1 VFKTV
6 FQEETDSEITVLHS
20 SCGITIYCW
29 AVNANNFFTKSDDP
43 GQIFVTLVHIF
54 MRIKCIHNT
63 STFPQK
69 TSAAA
74 TEV

>member
-1 VFKTV
+1 
-6 FQEETDSEITVLHS
+6 
-20 SCGITIYCW
+20 
-29 AVNANNFFTKSDDP
+29 
-43 GQIFVTLVHIF
+43 